1 MKDGQEQ
8 SYFMTGES
16 RHLIES
22 SPHMEAFKA
31 KGLEV
36 LVLTDPVD
44 EMWVD
49 AVSDFDGKTFQ
60 SIAKG
65 EVDLDTEDEKKAA
78 EADRQEKEKEF
89 GELITWLTDT
99 LHDAHKA
106 TSPSPRLPPPPS

>member
-49 AVSDFDGKTFQ
+49 AVSDFDGRTFQ

-65 EVDLDTEDEKKAA
+65 EVDLDTEDETKAA
-78 EADRQEKEKEF
+78 EDEREEKEKEF
-89 GELITWLTDT
+89 GALLTWRSEEHTSELQSL
-99 LHDAHKA
+99 LSK
-106 TSPSPRLPPPPS
+106 SY